1 MKKTNTK
8 KGFTI
13 IELVIVIAVIGIL
26 AAVLIPTFSNVID
39 KANATAAM
47 ENAKNAYTNFLVD
60 NADKM
65 VMDKAD
71 FYIKSGEYYFHVVKG
86 QFTSEGTKTAPTGE
100 GVVVATVTDQKLNGI
115 ELDASGAVVK
125 ETTTTGTGE

>member
-1 MKKTNTK
+1 MKNRKAK

-65 VMDKAD
+65 VMESAD
-71 FYIKSGEYYFHVVKG
+71 FYIKSGEYYFKVTDG
-86 QFTSEGTKTAPTGE
+86 QFASEAVALPAGTTWT
-100 GVVVATVTDQKLNGI
+100 ATVVDQKLTGITLNTNG
-115 ELDASGAVVK
+115 EVVPNP
-125 ETTTTGTGE
+125 

>member
-1 MKKTNTK
+1 MKNRKAK

-47 ENAKNAYTNFLVD
+47 EEARNAYTQYLVE
-60 NADKM
+60 NAENGSIP
-65 VMDKAD
+65 ANIC
-71 FYIKSGEYYFHVVKG
+71 IKSGDYYFVVVGG
-86 QFTSEGTKTAPTGE
+86 QFDSKAYDHASLPALTGGAAYTHMNVTTSGTLEA
-100 GVVVATVTDQKLNGI
+100 
-115 ELDASGAVVK
+115 
-125 ETTTTGTGE
+125 GTHN

>member
-1 MKKTNTK
+1 MKNRKAK

-65 VMDKAD
+65 VMESAD
-71 FYIKSGEYYFHVVKG
+71 FYIKSGEYYFKVIDG
-86 QFTSEGTKTAPTGE
+86 QFASEAVSLPASTTLT
-100 GVVVATVTDQKLNGI
+100 ATVVDQKLTGI
-115 ELDASGAVVK
+115 KLDASGAVVA
-125 ETTTTGTGE
+125 E

>member
-1 MKKTNTK
+1 MKNRKAK

-65 VMDKAD
+65 VMDNAN
-71 FYIKSGEYYFHVVKG
+71 FYIHSGEYYFQVEKG
-86 QFTSEGTKTAPTGE
+86 QFKSEGGKTAPTGSPII
-100 GVVVATVTDQKLNGI
+100 ATFNKTTQKLTGI
-115 ELDASGAVVK
+115 KLDDKGTVVISNP
-125 ETTTTGTGE
+125 

>member
-1 MKKTNTK
+1 MKNRKAK

-65 VMDKAD
+65 VMDKAN
-71 FYIKSGEYYFHVVKG
+71 FYIKSGDYYFQVEKG
-86 QFTSEGTKTAPTGE
+86 QFKSEAVAAPTDGSLT
-100 GVVVATVTDQKLNGI
+100 ATVENQKLTGI
-115 ELDASGAVVK
+115 KLNDKGEVVTS
-125 ETTTTGTGE
+125 TTTNTPNP

>member
-1 MKKTNTK
+1 MKNRKAK

-65 VMDKAD
+65 VMDNANFQINVDDK
-71 FYIKSGEYYFHVVKG
+71 YYFEVKAG
-86 QFTSEGTKTAPTGE
+86 QFDTTVHTETIPGVSVTAKFDKTTQTLTGIQVVNGE
-100 GVVVATVTDQKLNGI
+100 VVVG
-115 ELDASGAVVK
+115 
-125 ETTTTGTGE
+125 